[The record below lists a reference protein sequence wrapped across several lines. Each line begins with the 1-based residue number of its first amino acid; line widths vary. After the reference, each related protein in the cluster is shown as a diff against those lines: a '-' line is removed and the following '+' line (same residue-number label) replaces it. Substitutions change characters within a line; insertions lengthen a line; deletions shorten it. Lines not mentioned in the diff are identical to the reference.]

1 MQSEVIESTGPVT
14 PALESRIDRPIS
26 RAEFSWFML
35 ACIALSLPHILT
47 PVAYSPD
54 RAEMMH
60 TAANQYFTSNHLWL
74 AVAFGFFSTFSI
86 RRVRGTEQENTEGW
100 RLSVDWGPWT
110 LLDCFAW
117 FVACAVYVAVVITAC
132 AVAFLVPGLVL

>member
-1 MQSEVIESTGPVT
+1 MQSEVTESTGPVP
-14 PALESRIDRPIS
+14 PALESRTARPIS
-26 RAEFSWFML
+26 RTAVLWFL
-35 ACIALSLPHILT
+35 LGCVALSLPHILT
-47 PVAYSPD
+47 PVAYSPN

-74 AVAFGFFSTFSI
+74 AAAFGLFDTFTV
-86 RRVRGTEQENTEGW
+86 RPVRGTEQEDTEGW
-100 RLSVDWGPWT
+100 RLSVDWGLWT

-117 FVACAVYVAVVITAC
+117 FAACTVYAVVVITAC